1 VIELH
6 IEHIRDRAQ
15 ALKAGYHT
23 DDPCQ
28 ICREMGI
35 RILERSMGTDPDSC
49 KGFFVIR
56 NRCRVIVLN
65 SDLPGAI
72 RRVVLAHEIGHAMLH
87 SDMAISAFHDFSV
100 FNSTSAMEYEA
111 NVFAAEFLLSD
122 PAVFAALREQPDF
135 FAVARLLNVPPEL
148 LAFKF
153 RILQK
158 EGHPLRIPIDAN
170 GDFLKRDITRPR
182 YS

>member
-6 IEHIRDRAQ
+6 IQHIRNKAQ
-15 ALKAGYHT
+15 TLRERYHT
-23 DDPCQ
+23 DDPRE

-35 RILERSMGTDPDSC
+35 RIMEHAMGTDPDSC

-65 SDLPGAI
+65 SDLPGAV
-72 RRVVLAHEIGHAMLH
+72 RRIVLAHEIGHALLH
-87 SDMAISAFHDFSV
+87 GDMAISAFHDFSV
-100 FNSTSAMEYEA
+100 FNSANTMEYEA

-122 PAVFAALREQPDF
+122 AEVLDALREQPDF
-135 FAVARLLNVPPEL
+135 FALSSLLNVPPEL

-158 EGHPLRIPIDAN
+158 AGHPLRIPIDAS
-170 GDFLKRDITRPR
+170 GDFLRRDITKPLC
-182 YS
+182 